1 MPWRCQPQHRL
12 TLYWSVIAP
21 EKSRAQIEAEKWILV
36 VPYAPGKYCL
46 PLCTLPFRRWML
58 FIASFVAQFCNG
70 SLYAW
75 SILNPHID
83 SYIQGRSMDAMPTQ
97 NGTGSGSQST
107 SSLPPDQKAVV
118 TFYVAAGVL
127 GFAAAL
133 SGPFVERHG
142 PRHSLI
148 VALCLLFVGH
158 VAAFLS
164 MQYKSYV
171 GLYIGYGVF
180 CGAGYGIGY
189 IAPVSALMKW
199 YPDLRGTAGG
209 FAVCGFGVGAV
220 AWGDVYEPL
229 IAAVGMNCFF
239 LVFGSIISGILLI
252 SAFVLRTPPPNYVVS
267 GRNVHGVKVS
277 MPPTES
283 EKLQGHS
290 ESTERVSVVLEEI
303 RNGNYMN
310 VFDYQEQEL
319 GEAEILYHNK
329 VKSLRIRECVFSI
342 EYLLLYLVFIG
353 AVATGIILM
362 SRVFS
367 IGKGVFRQDDHKLTH
382 LVMYLALCNFLGRLV
397 CPLLSDA
404 FIQIAQLN
412 PAFGRKIIVGLLLV
426 DQVVAL
432 AFLKS
437 LIQDPNAF
445 GLFQVVVFFLTF
457 SYGGVIGIMPS
468 LLTDMFG
475 VYNSGTMHGIILT
488 AWSICAVGGGLTFQH
503 YFFKI
508 KDSYPMEQMREGETA
523 AYIFNFHWLMVIA
536 CIGLALVPLVRTNP
550 VDRFYPGYQYSV
562 CGRPLVRIT
571 KKDY

>member
-1 MPWRCQPQHRL
+1 
-12 TLYWSVIAP
+12 
-21 EKSRAQIEAEKWILV
+21 
-36 VPYAPGKYCL
+36 
-46 PLCTLPFRRWML
+46 
-58 FIASFVAQFCNG
+58 
-70 SLYAW
+70 
-75 SILNPHID
+75 
-83 SYIQGRSMDAMPTQ
+83 MDAVPTQ
-97 NGTGSGSQST
+97 NKTGL
-107 SSLPPDQKAVV
+107 SSALPPDEKAVV
-118 TFYVAAGVL
+118 AFYIAAGVL

-133 SGPFVERHG
+133 SGPFIERHG

-158 VAAFLS
+158 FAAFLS

-189 IAPVSALMKW
+189 IAPVSALIKW

-229 IAAVGMNCFF
+229 IATVGMNWFF
-239 LVFGSIISGILLI
+239 LVFGSIMSGILLI

-290 ESTERVSVVLEEI
+290 ESTDRVSVVLEEI
-303 RNGNYMN
+303 RNGNYRN

-319 GEAEILYHNK
+319 GEEEILYHNK
-329 VKSLRIRECVFSI
+329 IKSLRIRECVFSI
-342 EYLLLYLVFIG
+342 EYMLLYLVFIG

-362 SRVFS
+362 SRVFT

-382 LVMYLALCNFLGRLV
+382 LVMYLSICNFLGRTL

-412 PAFGRKIIVGLLLV
+412 PAFGRKIVVGLLLV
-426 DQVVAL
+426 DQVVVL

-445 GLFQVVVFFLTF
+445 G
-457 SYGGVIGIMPS
+457 
-468 LLTDMFG
+468 
-475 VYNSGTMHGIILT
+475 
-488 AWSICAVGGGLTFQH
+488 
-503 YFFKI
+503 
-508 KDSYPMEQMREGETA
+508 
-523 AYIFNFHWLMVIA
+523 
-536 CIGLALVPLVRTNP
+536 
-550 VDRFYPGYQYSV
+550 
-562 CGRPLVRIT
+562 
-571 KKDY
+571 